1 MGAVRAVAEWMLG
14 NGIAVLGER
23 VSWAELIGQLCALS
37 VVFLAQ
43 RRTIATWPVQVAATA
58 LLFAVY
64 VSAHLGGLA
73 IRQIVIML
81 ISVYGWWAWRRR
93 SDPVYGIAVRKARGQ
108 ERLVLLAVLLT
119 GTAAFA
125 VLLTVLN
132 ASWAPWPDAWLFVG
146 TLVAFWAQGRRL
158 VEFWLVWLAV
168 DAVGVP
174 LQVASGLWFSA
185 GIYVIFAA
193 LVVHGWWSWNRSA
206 AQHPRAR
213 LAHAAE

>member
-1 MGAVRAVAEWMLG
+1 MRAAAEWVLD
-14 NGIAVLGER
+14 NGIAFLGER
-23 VSWAELIGQLCALS
+23 VSWAELVGQLCALA

-58 LLFAVY
+58 LLFIVY
-64 VSAHLGGLA
+64 ASAHLGGLA

-93 SDPVYGIAVRKARGQ
+93 SDPVYGIAVRKARGL
-108 ERLVLLAVLLT
+108 ERLVLLAVLLV
-119 GTAAFA
+119 GTTAFA
-125 VLLTVLN
+125 LLLTVLH
-132 ASWAPWPDAWLFVG
+132 ASWAPWPDAWIFVG
-146 TLVAFWAQGRRL
+146 TLVAFAAQGRRL

-174 LQVASGLWFSA
+174 LQIASGLWFSA

-193 LVVHGWWSWNRSA
+193 LVLHGWWSWNRSA
-206 AQHPRAR
+206 AQRPRSS
-213 LAHAAE
+213 LAQVAE